1 VPAATTSTTPARR
14 DLPLLLTGAAVST
27 AGTSITLIAV
37 ALHVQPYGPKWVAG
51 VMAAQVLPSIA
62 VAPFAGDLV
71 DRVANRRLLVAALLV
86 EALAVCAAAW
96 FGMGEHGVWPLLPAM
111 AALGAAGTVA
121 GTTVAA
127 LLPRISGEDGATR
140 AYGWYASITQ
150 AGFLGGFAVSGV
162 LVELVGTRRALLV
175 DAASFGLMAIA
186 GARVRADRHPRREAA
201 EGAQASPGEETG
213 GGRAGLMIGFTRL
226 RDDRLLRVAVGGLG
240 VAVLASIVVNVAE
253 VFFVTQDL
261 RAGPATYGLVTA
273 CWPLAGIAGGWAAG
287 RLTGERAL
295 TNALAVGAVGMGLGL
310 LLAGAVVSLVTLVI
324 GWLVG
329 GAANAVQ
336 RVAITALVRVRTP
349 DAARGRVFAAVAA
362 SLQTFNVVGL
372 LVSGVVVAAVGARA
386 SMVGAGLVTVA
397 VGVGTWLLTRSAS
410 QRTAGGAPSGSVA

>member
-37 ALHVQPYGPKWVAG
+37 ALHVRPHGPWWVAG
-51 VMAAQVLPSIA
+51 VMAAEVLPTIA
-62 VAPFAGDLV
+62 VAPFAGALV
-71 DRVANRRLLVAALLV
+71 DRMANRRLLVAALLV
-86 EALAVCAAAW
+86 QCLAVCAAAW

-121 GTTVAA
+121 GTTVSA

-162 LVELVGTRRALLV
+162 LVEVVGTRRALLF
-175 DAASFGLMAIA
+175 DAASFGLMALA
-186 GARVRADRHPRREAA
+186 AACVRADRHPRREGS
-201 EGAQASPGEETG
+201 EGAPGGEA
-213 GGRAGLMIGFTRL
+213 GGRAGLMLGFTRL
-226 RDDRLLRVAVGGLG
+226 RDDPLLRVAVGGLG
-240 VAVLASIVVNVAE
+240 VSVLASIVVNVAE
-253 VFFVTQDL
+253 VFFVLEDL
-261 RAGPATYGLVTA
+261 GAGPATYGLVTA

-295 TNALAVGAVGMGLGL
+295 TTALAVGAVGMGLGL
-310 LLAGAVVSLVTLVI
+310 LLAGAVDSLVTLVI

-349 DAARGRVFAAVAA
+349 DAARGRVFAAMAA

-372 LVSGVVVAAVGARA
+372 LVSGAVVAAVGARA

-410 QRTAGGAPSGSVA
+410 QRRAGAAPSGTAT